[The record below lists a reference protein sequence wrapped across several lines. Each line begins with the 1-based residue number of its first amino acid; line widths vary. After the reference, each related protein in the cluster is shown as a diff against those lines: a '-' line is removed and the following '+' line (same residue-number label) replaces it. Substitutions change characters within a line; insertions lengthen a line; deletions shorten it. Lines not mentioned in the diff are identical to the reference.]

1 MKKTTKKLSLKRE
14 IVVKSLDKVTGGLS
28 GTPTLCNC
36 QVSATIPP
44 ACMCK

>member
-1 MKKTTKKLSLKRE
+1 MKKKMKKLSLKRE

-36 QVSATIPP
+36 KVSASIPP
-44 ACMCK
+44 ACYCQ